1 MTVIY
6 KPLKNNIERQ
16 KCDFFAIM
24 LVKVARNN
32 ENRDASPLAQVSLS
46 HPEKS
51 RAQVESQTVA
61 PSLEARFY
69 AQDEM
74 F

>member
-1 MTVIY
+1 
-6 KPLKNNIERQ
+6 
-16 KCDFFAIM
+16 M
-24 LVKVARNN
+24 LIKVEINN
-32 ENRDASPLAQVSLS
+32 ENRASPLPQFSLS

-51 RAQVESQTVA
+51 RAHPVSRAQVESQTVS
-61 PSLEARFY
+61 PSLEAQFY